1 MSAPPLSVPSPV
13 PSVDVLVSTY
23 NSAATLRD
31 CLASAR
37 RFLPVHRLIVVDRR
51 STDGT
56 DAIARE
62 FGAEVH
68 SEDVGLGYSRSLAL
82 GLAETEKVLFLDSDV
97 TIDRA
102 DFWPRALE
110 AFRAPRT
117 GAVVGN
123 AVGHPFA
130 YGLPLGLTVLP
141 LAWARRVVVPPD
153 AQGRETYY
161 FQKVMRRDRL
171 RVRYVA
177 DAMHHRSQY
186 RGRYWPEWQG
196 AQTRIA
202 AGWSARE
209 VAYSALV
216 VLLLH
221 VNSRRVS
228 NVAYAPVF
236 FLKFLRGY
244 FAPQRWRNLDRRPG
258 PSPGAGGP
266 AAHSP

>member
-1 MSAPPLSVPSPV
+1 MNLPAPTKSGGELPT
-13 PSVDVLVSTY
+13 VDVLVSTY

-37 RFLPVHRLIVVDRR
+37 RFLPLHRLIVVDHQ

-56 DAIARE
+56 PSIARE

-68 SEDVGLGYSRSLAL
+68 SEDVGLGYSRTLAL
-82 GLAETEKVLFLDSDV
+82 QLAETEKVLFLDGDV
-97 TIDRA
+97 TIDRP
-102 DFWPRALE
+102 DFWGRAHNS
-110 AFRAPRT
+110 FREPRT

-123 AVGHPFA
+123 ALGHPFV
-130 YGLPLGLTVLP
+130 YGLPMGLTVLP
-141 LAWARRVVVPPD
+141 LAWARRVSVPSNI
-153 AQGRETYY
+153 QGRETYY
-161 FQKVMRRDRL
+161 FQRQMRKDRL
-171 RVRYVA
+171 RVRYVT

-216 VLLLH
+216 ILLMHL
-221 VNSRRVS
+221 NSRRVG
-228 NVAYAPVF
+228 NVAYSPVF
-236 FLKFLRGY
+236 FAKFLRGY
-244 FAPQRWRNLDRRPG
+244 AAPQRWRTLERHPVG
-258 PSPGAGGP
+258 APSGGVRI
-266 AAHSP
+266 